1 MRKIT
6 FDEEELFAI
15 AVFEP
20 GSRKETTAKMSGV
33 LEELTE
39 DPDMHALIVSA
50 SEKLKRISDKEFE
63 ELDIDGYREEL
74 AWEETAE
81 YEEDPESAT
90 DSENPGEPVVQVV
103 KQDGHSEAK
112 QHFNRGG
119 NQTIHQ
125 RYFKRIPEICR
136 REHIHPVF
144 QPHKFV
150 RRKLKGIVRKRV
162 PDRHHERH
170 HDANGNDQ

>member
-20 GSRKETTAKMSGV
+20 GSREETAAKMSGV

-74 AWEETAE
+74 AWEE
-81 YEEDPESAT
+81 EEIR
-90 DSENPGEPVVQVV
+90 
-103 KQDGHSEAK
+103 DG
-112 QHFNRGG
+112 
-119 NQTIHQ
+119 
-125 RYFKRIPEICR
+125 
-136 REHIHPVF
+136 
-144 QPHKFV
+144 
-150 RRKLKGIVRKRV
+150 L
-162 PDRHHERH
+162 
-170 HDANGNDQ
+170 

>member
-63 ELDIDGYREEL
+63 EL
-74 AWEETAE
+74 AWEE
-81 YEEDPESAT
+81 EEDPEAVS
-90 DSENPGEPVVQVV
+90 DSENPDEEGRIH
-103 KQDGHSEAK
+103 DGVHNATEAVSEAEK
-112 QHFNRGG
+112 DNTRNAGSSTPGNSAGTAQKTEKDGAQAKDKAGG
-119 NQTIHQ
+119 YT
-125 RYFKRIPEICR
+125 
-136 REHIHPVF
+136 
-144 QPHKFV
+144 
-150 RRKLKGIVRKRV
+150 
-162 PDRHHERH
+162 
-170 HDANGNDQ
+170 

>member
-20 GSRKETTAKMSGV
+20 GSREETAAKMSGV

-74 AWEETAE
+74 AWEETEE
-81 YEEDPESAT
+81 YEEDSESAT
-90 DSENPGEPVVQVV
+90 DSENPGEESRIHNGIQNATEAA
-103 KQDGHSEAK
+103 SEAEK
-112 QHFNRGG
+112 DNTRNVGSSTPANSAGTAQKTEKEGSQAKNKAGG
-119 NQTIHQ
+119 DT
-125 RYFKRIPEICR
+125 
-136 REHIHPVF
+136 
-144 QPHKFV
+144 
-150 RRKLKGIVRKRV
+150 
-162 PDRHHERH
+162 
-170 HDANGNDQ
+170 

>member
-20 GSRKETTAKMSGV
+20 GSREETAAKMSGV

-74 AWEETAE
+74 AWEE
-81 YEEDPESAT
+81 EEDPEAVS
-90 DSENPGEPVVQVV
+90 DSENPDEEGRIH
-103 KQDGHSEAK
+103 DGVHNATEATSEAEK
-112 QHFNRGG
+112 DNTRNAGSSTPG
-119 NQTIHQ
+119 NSAGTAQKTEKDGAQ
-125 RYFKRIPEICR
+125 AKDKAGR
-136 REHIHPVF
+136 
-144 QPHKFV
+144 
-150 RRKLKGIVRKRV
+150 
-162 PDRHHERH
+162 DT
-170 HDANGNDQ
+170 

>member
-20 GSRKETTAKMSGV
+20 GSREETAAKMSGV

-74 AWEETAE
+74 AWEEDTEAA
-81 YEEDPESAT
+81 S
-90 DSENPGEPVVQVV
+90 DSENPGEESRIHNGIQNATEAT
-103 KQDGHSEAK
+103 SEAEK
-112 QHFNRGG
+112 DNTRNAGSSTPGNSAGTAQKTEKDGAQAKDKAGG
-119 NQTIHQ
+119 DT
-125 RYFKRIPEICR
+125 
-136 REHIHPVF
+136 
-144 QPHKFV
+144 
-150 RRKLKGIVRKRV
+150 
-162 PDRHHERH
+162 
-170 HDANGNDQ
+170 

>member
-20 GSRKETTAKMSGV
+20 GSREETAAKMSGV

-39 DPDMHALIVSA
+39 DPDMHALIVST

-74 AWEETAE
+74 AWEE
-81 YEEDPESAT
+81 EEDPEAVS
-90 DSENPGEPVVQVV
+90 DSENPDEEGRIH
-103 KQDGHSEAK
+103 DGVPSTPGNSAGTAQKTEKDGAQAK
-112 QHFNRGG
+112 DKAGRD
-119 NQTIHQ
+119 T
-125 RYFKRIPEICR
+125 
-136 REHIHPVF
+136 
-144 QPHKFV
+144 
-150 RRKLKGIVRKRV
+150 
-162 PDRHHERH
+162 
-170 HDANGNDQ
+170 

>member
-74 AWEETAE
+74 AWEETEE

-90 DSENPGEPVVQVV
+90 DSENPGEENGSTHDGVQNATEAA
-103 KQDGHSEAK
+103 SEAK
-112 QHFNRGG
+112 KDNTQNAGSSTPGNSAGTAQKTEKDGAQAKDKAGG
-119 NQTIHQ
+119 DT
-125 RYFKRIPEICR
+125 
-136 REHIHPVF
+136 
-144 QPHKFV
+144 
-150 RRKLKGIVRKRV
+150 
-162 PDRHHERH
+162 
-170 HDANGNDQ
+170 

>member
-20 GSRKETTAKMSGV
+20 GSREETAAKMSGV

-39 DPDMHALIVSA
+39 DPDMHALIVST

-74 AWEETAE
+74 AWEETEE
-81 YEEDPESAT
+81 YEEDPEFDQFCDKVISALE
-90 DSENPGEPVVQVV
+90 D
-103 KQDGHSEAK
+103 AK
-112 QHFNRGG
+112 KKV
-119 NQTIHQ
+119 I
-125 RYFKRIPEICR
+125 E
-136 REHIHPVF
+136 
-144 QPHKFV
+144 
-150 RRKLKGIVRKRV
+150 
-162 PDRHHERH
+162 
-170 HDANGNDQ
+170 

>member
-20 GSRKETTAKMSGV
+20 GSREETAAKMSGV

-74 AWEETAE
+74 AWEE
-81 YEEDPESAT
+81 EEDPEAT
-90 DSENPGEPVVQVV
+90 SDSENPGEESRIHNGIQNATEAT
-103 KQDGHSEAK
+103 SEAEK
-112 QHFNRGG
+112 DNTRNAGSSTPG
-119 NQTIHQ
+119 NSAGTAQKTEKDGAQ
-125 RYFKRIPEICR
+125 AKDKAGR
-136 REHIHPVF
+136 
-144 QPHKFV
+144 
-150 RRKLKGIVRKRV
+150 
-162 PDRHHERH
+162 DT
-170 HDANGNDQ
+170 

>member
-50 SEKLKRISDKEFE
+50 SEKLKRISDKEFG

-74 AWEETAE
+74 AWEE
-81 YEEDPESAT
+81 EEDPEAVS
-90 DSENPGEPVVQVV
+90 DSENPGKESRIHNGIQNATEAT
-103 KQDGHSEAK
+103 SEAEK
-112 QHFNRGG
+112 DNTRNAGSSTPG
-119 NQTIHQ
+119 NSAGTAQKTEKDGAQ
-125 RYFKRIPEICR
+125 AKDKAGR
-136 REHIHPVF
+136 
-144 QPHKFV
+144 
-150 RRKLKGIVRKRV
+150 
-162 PDRHHERH
+162 DT
-170 HDANGNDQ
+170 

>member
-20 GSRKETTAKMSGV
+20 GSREETAAKMSGV

-90 DSENPGEPVVQVV
+90 DSENPGDENGSTHDGVQNTTEAV
-103 KQDGHSEAK
+103 SEAEK
-112 QHFNRGG
+112 DNTRNADSSTPGNTAGAVPKKEKEGSQAKNKAGG
-119 NQTIHQ
+119 DT
-125 RYFKRIPEICR
+125 
-136 REHIHPVF
+136 
-144 QPHKFV
+144 
-150 RRKLKGIVRKRV
+150 
-162 PDRHHERH
+162 
-170 HDANGNDQ
+170 

>member
-20 GSRKETTAKMSGV
+20 GSREETAAKMSGV

-50 SEKLKRISDKEFE
+50 SEKLKRISDKEFG

-74 AWEETAE
+74 AWEE
-81 YEEDPESAT
+81 DPEAT
-90 DSENPGEPVVQVV
+90 SDSENPGEESRIHNGIQNTTEAT
-103 KQDGHSEAK
+103 SEAEK
-112 QHFNRGG
+112 DNTRNAGSSTPG
-119 NQTIHQ
+119 NSAGTAQKTEKDGAQ
-125 RYFKRIPEICR
+125 AKDKAGR
-136 REHIHPVF
+136 
-144 QPHKFV
+144 
-150 RRKLKGIVRKRV
+150 
-162 PDRHHERH
+162 DT
-170 HDANGNDQ
+170 